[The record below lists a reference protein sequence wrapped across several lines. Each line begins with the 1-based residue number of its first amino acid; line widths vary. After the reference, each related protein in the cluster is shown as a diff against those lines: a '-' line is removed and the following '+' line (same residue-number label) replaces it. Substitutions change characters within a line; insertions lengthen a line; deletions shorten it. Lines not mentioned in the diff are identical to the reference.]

1 MPHFC
6 RRSFWDTLSHMNHS
20 TDQPEEQSVQGQ
32 PAELSPQAREF
43 LESTFDM
50 ARGGDEAKLLMLL
63 DQGLPANLAN
73 ENGDSYLILAAYND
87 HTSLAQTLLN
97 RQADVNW
104 SNQRGQTALTCA
116 VFKQNIEL
124 IKLLLQAGADP
135 NHGEQSATQVA
146 EMFGTPE
153 IQSLLKE

>member
-1 MPHFC
+1 
-6 RRSFWDTLSHMNHS
+6 MNHS
-20 TDQPEEQSVQGQ
+20 TDQSADLSEDEHG
-32 PAELSPQAREF
+32 AELSPQAREF

-63 DQGLPANLAN
+63 DQGLPANLTN
-73 ENGDSYLILAAYND
+73 ENGDSFLILAAYND

-104 SNQRGQTALTCA
+104 ANQRGQTALTCA
-116 VFKQNIEL
+116 VFKQNIPL

-135 NHGEQSATQVA
+135 HHGEQSAAQVA
-146 EMFGTPE
+146 EMFGTAE
-153 IQSLLKE
+153 IQDMLKQ